1 MSKGA
6 LIGGFNS
13 VADCKPHDESSIE
26 AGPLSCAGFVFRCR
40 YHFGKFFTSKW
51 TRQGQLFEALL
62 FSVML
67 STVALEM
74 RPVVLLSAVINTS
87 CLIGLMGNLSLD
99 QFVVMSFINPLGEPS
114 CYHGLLPTSV
124 RSKELCSSWMKHDN
138 AFPRRS
144 LLFQRE
150 LQRGRP
156 AQWSGRKPKQL
167 EISVGCPERPV
178 GRILACTHQP
188 IGGTFWRLRSCVRRG
203 HTTAG
208 SPLVTWVL
216 LWF

>member
-26 AGPLSCAGFVFRCR
+26 AGPLSCAGFVFRVRCCR

-51 TRQGQLFEALL
+51 TRQGQSFEALL
-62 FSVML
+62 FSVVL

-99 QFVVMSFINPLGEPS
+99 QFVVMSFINPWENPAAIMDF
-114 CYHGLLPTSV
+114 C
-124 RSKELCSSWMKHDN
+124 
-138 AFPRRS
+138 
-144 LLFQRE
+144 Q
-150 LQRGRP
+150 LQC
-156 AQWSGRKPKQL
+156 
-167 EISVGCPERPV
+167 VGKNSAAV
-178 GRILACTHQP
+178 G
-188 IGGTFWRLRSCVRRG
+188 
-203 HTTAG
+203 
-208 SPLVTWVL
+208 
-216 LWF
+216 